1 MKNLLSK
8 SYLSYQCEHQTLIYD
23 FRGLPSSEGEV
34 LDTVGVLFRHIV
46 LASGE
51 LDRPMWVVVWL
62 YGQDKI
68 SIGANT
74 SIAGRHQSQHNIL
87 L

>member
-8 SYLSYQCEHQTLIYD
+8 SYLSYQCEQQTLIYD

-34 LDTVGVLFRHIV
+34 LDTVDVLFRHIV

-51 LDRPMWVVVWL
+51 LDRPMRVVVWL

>member
-8 SYLSYQCEHQTLIYD
+8 SYLSYQCEQQTLIYD

-62 YGQDKI
+62 YGQDKF

>member
-1 MKNLLSK
+1 M
-8 SYLSYQCEHQTLIYD
+8 I

-51 LDRPMWVVVWL
+51 LDRPMGVVVWL

>member
-8 SYLSYQCEHQTLIYD
+8 SYLSYQCKQQTLIYD

-74 SIAGRHQSQHNIL
+74 SIVGRHQSQHNIL

>member
-8 SYLSYQCEHQTLIYD
+8 SYLSYQCEQQTLIYD